1 MVSLV
6 DTSTSGVS
14 SVSVLG
20 VSVSVLGL
28 LGGFG
33 VLANAYLLQS
43 VWLVLVGVG
52 APAFAV
58 VLVAWNSAEI
68 ERREFV
74 KRRSLVGLVAGVAA
88 LVVYDVSRWSVVWVG
103 GLDVNPF
110 EAIPI
115 FGELLVGSSVSDSA
129 TWVAGF
135 GYHVFNGV
143 GFAMFYS
150 MLMGRRGVLAGVGW
164 AFLLE
169 VVTLFV
175 YPGWL
180 DIRARGEFT
189 AVSLAGHIGYGI
201 ALGYLAKRM
210 LRSET

>member
-1 MVSLV
+1 MGSL
-6 DTSTSGVS
+6 SSGKS

-33 VLANAYLLQS
+33 VLANAYWLAS
-43 VWLVLVGVG
+43 VWLVLLAVG
-52 APAFAV
+52 APALAV
-58 VLVAWNSAEI
+58 VVVAWNSAEDA
-68 ERREFV
+68 RREFV
-74 KRRSLVGLVAGVAA
+74 KRRALVGMVAGAA
-88 LVVYDVSRWSVVWVG
+88 GLVVYDLSRWSVVWVG

-110 EAIPI
+110 EAIPV
-115 FGELLVGSSVSDSA
+115 FGELLIGSLAGDQA

-150 MLMGRRGVLAGVGW
+150 LLIGRKGILAGVGW

-180 DIRARGEFT
+180 DIKARGEFT
-189 AVSLAGHIGYGI
+189 AVSLAGHVGYGV
-201 ALGYLAKRM
+201 ALGYLAKRL
-210 LRSET
+210 LRGES